1 MKRLVFLLAVVL
13 SAGLV
18 IATGAATLPGDK
30 THKASVEFVS
40 ADANA
45 KTITIKA
52 EDGTEKTVPVEG
64 KALESL
70 KDLKAG
76 DKIELTCR
84 DNDAG
89 EHQAISEIAKAKAAA
104 PAAKPE
110 KKPETKPEAK
120 PKP

>member
-1 MKRLVFLLAVVL
+1 MVFLLAVVL
-13 SAGLV
+13 SAGLLV
-18 IATGAATLPGDK
+18 ATNAAVLPDK
-30 THKASVEFVS
+30 SHKATVEFVS

-64 KALESL
+64 KALEAL

-76 DKIELTCR
+76 DKIDLTCR

-89 EHQAISEIAKAKAAA
+89 EHQAISEIAKAKA

-110 KKPETKPEAK
+110 KKPEPK
-120 PKP
+120 PKS